1 MEDGWYFVAQSE
13 VGYEYLS
20 DSEIEL
26 MPVKGRRKEEADVDL
41 TVPANPI
48 GSSV

>member
-1 MEDGWYFVAQSE
+1 MAQSE

-20 DSEIEL
+20 DSEVEL
-26 MPVKGRRKEEADVDL
+26 MPVKGRRKEEADVDM